1 MFLKTSRYFNTPQV
15 QLTLADGTQVAAVQL
30 RIVTVTP
37 GTPASIT
44 SIDRLDVIAQR
55 VYGDAT
61 RYWHVADANTALDS
75 NRLFVQWLTDDQNA
89 QQLVIAVPEN

>member
-1 MFLKTSRYFNTPQV
+1 MFLKTSRYFNAPQV
-15 QLTLADGTQVAAVQL
+15 QLTLADGTQVAAIQL
-30 RIVTVTP
+30 RNVPTIS
-37 GTPASIT
+37 GTPTSIT
-44 SIDRLDVIAQR
+44 SNDRLDVIAQR

-89 QQLVIAVPEN
+89 QQLSIAVPEN